1 MALPRT
7 ILVIVVLNTLV
18 LIAST
23 GLNIYLLSGAGA
35 GNTADSTLDA
45 LPESEEGDQSAARE
59 YQFFPVE
66 KIIVNLRGSNRERYF
81 VLDLVLQA
89 DRAVEQSRLEQID
102 PIVRNSVV
110 ANLSAMDFEE
120 LRNLSISEVQER
132 LEAALTA
139 DLMAKQLNKPFDHV
153 LVSKIIVQ

>member
-23 GLNIYLLSGAGA
+23 GLNVYLLSGAGA
-35 GNTADSTLDA
+35 KNTAMDTSLA
-45 LPESEEGDQSAARE
+45 SEADGEQVANKE

-89 DRAVEQSRLEQID
+89 DLAVEQSRLEQID

-110 ANLSAMDFEE
+110 ANLSAMGFED
-120 LRNLSISEVQER
+120 LRSLSISEVQEQ

-139 DLMAKQLNKPFDHV
+139 DLLAKQLNKPFDHV
-153 LVSKIIVQ
+153 LVSKMIVQ